1 MASQTSDTS
10 TTASATPG
18 TDGAAAEARIDTGRT
33 VMRVSDKHNTLL
45 KYLLPISALV
55 GTISFWEFW
64 VAYKQIPFYILPA
77 PSVIWAELVANWASL
92 AISLR
97 TTLTI
102 TLSALATAIAGGV
115 VLAILLSS
123 NRIVEYTFFPY
134 AVILQ
139 VTPIIAIA
147 PILLIYFDSPTVVL
161 VCAWIVAF
169 FPILSN
175 TTLGLNS
182 TDHNLTD
189 LFQLYGA
196 SRMQSLLFLRLP
208 SALPYFLGGVR
219 IAGGLSLIGAVV
231 AEFTAAAAGREAG
244 LSWRLIESYNRL
256 LIPRAFAVLF
266 LITLTGILIYL
277 ILSLFQYLLL
287 RKWHESAIKRER

>member
-18 TDGAAAEARIDTGRT
+18 TDGAGAEARIDTGRT

-64 VAYKQIPFYILPA
+64 VHYKQIPFYILPA

-147 PILLIYFDSPTVVL
+147 PILLIYFDSPSVVL

-244 LSWRLIESYNRL
+244 LAWRLIESYNRL

>member
-1 MASQTSDTS
+1 MASQTSDTAN
-10 TTASATPG
+10 TPSAAP
-18 TDGAAAEARIDTGRT
+18 GAAEAEARIDTGRT
-33 VMRVSDKHNTLL
+33 VMRVTDRQNTIL

-55 GTISFWEFW
+55 GTIAFWEFW

-77 PSVIWAELVANWASL
+77 PSVIWAELVANWESL

-97 TTLTI
+97 TTVTI

-123 NRIVEYTFFPY
+123 SRIVEYTFFPY

-196 SRMQSLLFLRLP
+196 SRMQTLLFLRLP

-244 LSWRLIESYNRL
+244 LAWRLIESYNRL
-256 LIPRAFAVLF
+256 LIPRAFAVLL

-277 ILSLFQYLLL
+277 ILSLFQHLLL